1 MTGEQLKEAVQRNC
15 YHLNLARL
23 LHADTLIWSPNWQ
36 CLDCLL
42 IFISTP
48 LSADEQLR
56 ASATVNRDAA

>member
-1 MTGEQLKEAVQRNC
+1 MTGEKLQEAVQRNC

-23 LHADTLIWSPNWQ
+23 RHADTLIWSPNWQ

-42 IFISTP
+42 IFLLTP

-56 ASATVNRDAA
+56 ASASREAA